1 MEDKERL
8 ARVIRRMAALVYPL
22 PLKDAHVEVE
32 AIDGKKFPLPV
43 YLGEPLATK
52 ADAIDP
58 NAKEKIYAAVPA
70 KNEAVMDA
78 KKILI
83 KADLSVSTYNR
94 DKLHELVTEKRV
106 ERTKGGYR
114 KTT

>member
-8 ARVIRRMAALVYPL
+8 ARVIRRMAASIYPL
-22 PLKDAHVEVE
+22 PIKDAHVEVE

-43 YLGEPLATK
+43 YLGEPVAMK
-52 ADAIDP
+52 VEAIDP
-58 NAKEKIYAAVPA
+58 DAKEKIYAAVPG

-83 KADLSVSTYNR
+83 RADVSVSPYNR
-94 DKLHELVTEKRV
+94 DKLHELVAEKRV
-106 ERTKGGYR
+106 ERIKGGYR
-114 KTT
+114 KTA